1 MAIALTES
9 EFQNKLIEI
18 YNEERYKIIEEKW
31 NKLSNKDQL
40 LVVEMAKMVYPD
52 KAKLIKESKWYNT
65 LGDIVGIFDPT
76 GIVDIIN
83 GISYWRQGDK
93 LFAVLSW
100 ISVLPIIGDAIG
112 KTVIGVFKLGGASAK
127 AFKAAAI
134 AGDAVKMGQIASKS
148 GPLSNLIKNT
158 PKWGTKVLEMLKTAV
173 GRVPGVG
180 KGLVKSVE
188 DFIKLFKD
196 AGTKMT
202 RSAKKATNLV
212 NKRGLTGTLT
222 NSEKKILSKSLRDAT
237 NFRGFRDFKGNK
249 SWLEYMKSDASLM
262 SKLSAGAPRL
272 WGNPATRSLMRRTK
286 WYLGLL
292 DYLGIANF
300 VGPEELQ
307 NQVENLD
314 QKVNEYSTTT
324 EAQNLFADDVAEIE
338 SGSMSQ
344 SPSFSSEPPPPPSS
358 GPTKDPFESMLGG
371 LFA

>member
-40 LVVEMAKMVYPD
+40 LVVEMAKMIYPD

-76 GIVDIIN
+76 GIVDLIN

-100 ISVLPIIGDAIG
+100 ISVIPYVGDLIAKPVVG
-112 KTVIGVFKLGGASAK
+112 MFKLGGASAK
-127 AFKAAAI
+127 AFKAASL
-134 AGDAVKMGQIASKS
+134 AGDATKMGQIAAKS
-148 GPLSNLIKNT
+148 GPLTGLLKKVGEWA
-158 PKWGTKVLEMLKTAV
+158 PKVLEPLKRGV
-173 GRVPGVG
+173 GKVPGVG
-180 KGLVKSVE
+180 PGLVKSVE
-188 DFIKLFKD
+188 SFIDLFKN
-196 AGTKMT
+196 AGKTMSKGAETATKLT
-202 RSAKKATNLV
+202 AKKATQ
-212 NKRGLTGTLT
+212 GLSRAEAKEL
-222 NSEKKILSKSLRDAT
+222 KKALKQAT
-237 NFRGFRDFKGNK
+237 EFRGFRDYAGKGGF
-249 SWLEYMKSDASLM
+249 A
-262 SKLSAGAPRL
+262 AGIGRL
-272 WGNPATRSLMRRTK
+272 WGNRGTRGLMRRTK

-292 DYLGIANF
+292 DFLGIANF
-300 VGPEELQ
+300 VGPEELE

-314 QKVNEYSTTT
+314 QKVSEYSNTEQSQKYWNEDMSVDSEEMTT
-324 EAQNLFADDVAEIE
+324 
-338 SGSMSQ
+338 
-344 SPSFSSEPPPPPSS
+344 SSYGETPPPPPSS

>member
-9 EFQNKLIEI
+9 EFQNRLVEI

-31 NKLSNKDQL
+31 NKLSKKDQTI
-40 LVVEMAKMVYPD
+40 VVEMLKVIYPE
-52 KAKLIKESKWYNT
+52 KTKLIKEDKWYNT

-76 GIVDIIN
+76 GIVDLIN

-100 ISVLPIIGDAIG
+100 ISVIPYAGDLIAKPVVG
-112 KTVIGVFKLGGASAK
+112 FFKLGGAAAK
-127 AFKAAAI
+127 AFKAASL
-134 AGDAVKMGQIASKS
+134 AGDATKMGQIAAKA
-148 GPLSNLIKNT
+148 GPLSGLLKKVGEWA
-158 PKWGTKVLEMLKTAV
+158 PKVLEPLKKAV
-173 GRVPGVG
+173 GKLPGVG
-180 KGLVKSVE
+180 PGLVRSVE

-196 AGTKMT
+196 AGTKMN
-202 RSAKKATNLV
+202 RSAKKATSLT
-212 NKRGLTGTLT
+212 NKKGLTGSLT
-222 NSEKKILSKSLRDAT
+222 SSEKKILSKSLKDAV

-249 SWLEYMKSDASLM
+249 NWLQYMKSDASLM

-300 VGPEELQ
+300 VGPEELE

-324 EAQNLFADDVAEIE
+324 EAQNLFADDVEEIE
-338 SGSMSQ
+338 SESMSQ
-344 SPSFSSEPPPPPSS
+344 SPSFSSEPPPPPVSKSS
-358 GPTKDPFESMLGG
+358 DPFESMLGG